1 MAKSLIHDG
10 HSGAHIIQEH
20 QESLKRKWAELNSL
34 VNERRESLKGAEQVH
49 KFVRDASETNERM
62 SEKVSHMQGTFLT
75 LTSPNNLHVTKHPH
89 LCTLSRHT
97 HPHITPTLPGQDT
110 LVRRLRQGPGWSG
123 DSDSPPR

>member
-20 QESLKRKWAELNSL
+20 QESLKRKWAELNAL

-62 SEKVSHMQGTFLT
+62 SEKVSEV
-75 LTSPNNLHVTKHPH
+75 HV
-89 LCTLSRHT
+89 L
-97 HPHITPTLPGQDT
+97 
-110 LVRRLRQGPGWSG
+110 
-123 DSDSPPR
+123 